1 MFYVTAC
8 TCTTGYAIPVQKDSK
23 AKATLDRLM
32 WRPVGSNKGI
42 QKGCQSGKADNLD
55 TVKRG
60 NIKTWGNFERPGQ
73 HWSKMAA
80 PRGKKSCLF

>member
-1 MFYVTAC
+1 MFYFTA
-8 TCTTGYAIPVQKDSK
+8 CTTGYAIPVQKDSIK

-55 TVKRG
+55 TYWILLLILRVVCG
-60 NIKTWGNFERPGQ
+60 SVVLCHGLLWYVFHQE
-73 HWSKMAA
+73 
-80 PRGKKSCLF
+80 KS